1 MIDKSGFCVKIYCMS
16 ALNIV
21 RISVVIMVL
30 VNITNAYA
38 LACMQHLTDS
48 HSASQNTH
56 QAEQSHCDPHN
67 NDAPPAAH
75 CENLCFCEQ
84 AAHSPNLLA
93 DDKAESSI
101 AVFKPLTFALGQ
113 GQFYSL
119 DIAPPIPPPNNI
131 YLA

>member
-1 MIDKSGFCVKIYCMS
+1 
-16 ALNIV
+16 
-21 RISVVIMVL
+21 
-30 VNITNAYA
+30 
-38 LACMQHLTDS
+38 MQHLTDS

-101 AVFKPLTFALGQ
+101 AVFKTVNVCPWPGAVLLIRYSAPHTHHRIIST
-113 GQFYSL
+113 SL
-119 DIAPPIPPPNNI
+119 DL
-131 YLA
+131 LACYHAGPFHFR